1 MTEGPQQPYHPNQG
15 WPAPPGPHDSPR
27 TPGTPGEAR
36 QVLHG
41 NIVGGPDHQPQ
52 RPAWT
57 PPAEWAPPLPGQGT
71 RGPSQQQQQ
80 PQQHQQFGRPAGAGP
95 DWSALA
101 DANASRARRRKR
113 RLIGGGV
120 LAVAAVAGI
129 VATLVAGSGR
139 PSVSPV
145 AAASYAPSE
154 RPLPPEPS
162 FSELSVPAQLDPLV
176 FISDREKDTAPLSVA
191 GLFPGKKLVW
201 GGRTYTKATAA
212 EGQCSSAA
220 SADLAAV
227 LRRNGCGR
235 VLRVTYVGGEVAVTV
250 GVAVFD
256 DQSAA
261 GKAKSQAKGYV
272 MPLSGG
278 GVGAFCHATSCRT
291 TTNAKGRYA
300 YFTIAGLK
308 NNGRITASD
317 TVARQAGTD
326 GSDYAFNRI
335 VQRGKDQAAAAM
347 VSTVA
352 SPGH

>member
-1 MTEGPQQPYHPNQG
+1 MTEGPQQPYNPNQG
-15 WPAPPGPHDSPR
+15 WTAPQGPHSTPR
-27 TPGTPGEAR
+27 TPGEQR
-36 QVLHG
+36 QVLRG

-52 RPAWT
+52 QPAWT

-80 PQQHQQFGRPAGAGP
+80 QQQQFGPPPTGEP

-101 DANASRARRRKR
+101 EETESRARRR
-113 RLIGGGV
+113 RLYFIGGGV

-129 VATLVAGSGR
+129 VATAVVSSGR
-139 PSVSPV
+139 PSASPTPT
-145 AAASYAPSE
+145 ASSAPSE
-154 RPLPPEPS
+154 VALPPEPS
-162 FSELSVPAQLDPLV
+162 FSEVSPPPQLNPLD
-176 FISDREKDTAPLSVA
+176 FISDRKKDTAPLSVA

-201 GGRTYTKATAA
+201 GGRTYTKAAA
-212 EGQCSSAA
+212 KEGSCSSAA
-220 SADLAAV
+220 SAGLAAV
-227 LRRNGCGR
+227 LRKNGCSKI
-235 VLRVTYVGGEVAVTV
+235 LRVTYVGGKVAVTV

-272 MPLSGG
+272 LPLSGG
-278 GVGAFCHATSCRT
+278 GVGTFCHATSCRT

-317 TVARQAGTD
+317 TVARQAGKD

-347 VSTVA
+347 ASAVA
-352 SPGH
+352 SPDN